1 MFYSPK
7 LLNYTPTLLS
17 EGGKSWFPFFDT
29 RFINMTS
36 LAGTGLSL
44 GDMFYL
50 TSPSNANYVY
60 NGANAFMVVK
70 AGAALAVGQG
80 VSYADSTSLTV
91 TTTSTNYRVDFT
103 TSPLTAGAEVG
114 NLIYINNATT
124 QMTRIIKAN
133 ATGTITVAQRDPLNP
148 NPAILDA
155 DVFETVPANN
165 DPAHLIRPFNV
176 KVSTASFRPIGIAL
190 GTVTSGNYTVI
201 HVAGISNVLVLGAAA
216 LAVGTPLVTGA
227 AGVFTK
233 SGSDAASLFT
243 EGTTCVAA
251 AAWATASN
259 RLVPCWINFMGAA

>member
-1 MFYSPK
+1 MLYSPK
-7 LLNYTPTLLS
+7 LLSYTPTLLS

-29 RFINMTS
+29 RFINMST

-44 GDMFYL
+44 GDLFYL

-60 NGANAFMVVK
+60 NGGNAFLVVK
-70 AGAALAVGQG
+70 AGAALSVGQA
-80 VSYADSTSLTV
+80 VTYNDSQALTV

-124 QMTRIIKAN
+124 QMTRIIKEN
-133 ATGTITVAQRDPLNP
+133 ATGTITVAKRDPLNP
-148 NPAILDA
+148 NPTVYDG

-165 DPAHLIRPFNV
+165 DPAHLIRPFQV
-176 KVSTASFRPIGIAL
+176 KVCTASFRPIGIAL
-190 GTVTSGNYTVI
+190 GTVTSGNYTLL
-201 HVAGISNVLVLGAAA
+201 HVGGITNALVLGAAS
-216 LAVGTPLVTGA
+216 LAIGTPLVPGA
-227 AGVFTK
+227 AGVMTK
-233 SGSDAASLFT
+233 SSTDSPILFS